1 MTKKIQ
7 RTLTMT
13 AEIWDYIDQT
23 RALTN
28 RSYSQEIEYII
39 MKLRS
44 HREQANFQAIKLTED
59 SQPQTKP
66 QSPE

>member
-7 RTLTMT
+7 RTLTM
-13 AEIWDYIDQT
+13 ASEIWDYIDQT
-23 RALTN
+23 RAMTN

-44 HREQANFQAIKLTED
+44 YREKDNLQAIKLTED
-59 SQPQTKP
+59 SQPQTKQ